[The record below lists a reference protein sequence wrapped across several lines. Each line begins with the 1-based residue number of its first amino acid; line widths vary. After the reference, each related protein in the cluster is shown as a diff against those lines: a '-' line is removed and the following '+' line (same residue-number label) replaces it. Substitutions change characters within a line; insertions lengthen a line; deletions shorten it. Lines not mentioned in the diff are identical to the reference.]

1 MSPVPSF
8 SPAFDDPRTL
18 GWGGRRLFSVGAIVF
33 ICLLCL
39 GALWMVFAMLY
50 GAHSKEI
57 IWWWACWLPLW
68 MLGSGLFWWRHG
80 VVHPPCVVCDAQ
92 GLTLYRRDRIVGQW
106 RWQALQRVDALPAR
120 RLLVIMPHAGG
131 RYLYGERRLSA
142 ADCTDI
148 IRTAQAFMQG
158 TAAAPPVPAVSRQW
172 FKRNDTAYA
181 AVSRLSLA
189 LMVICF
195 IGYALVDGWR
205 QSLQPKTPFDDEPAP
220 YALLFVIVAV
230 TVLLFLLYAIA
241 RLYRFYLTGQEV
253 LLAALDGKGLT
264 VHFPGSRSVHV
275 PWAEMRDIRA
285 VQRRTKHGTTEY
297 LLWTDRLGN
306 TREISADHLESFATA
321 EEIVVAVNAVRH
333 GMPLLPPGKNAQ
345 PGGIPRGAVAMF
357 WTQCAGYGVIFCSLA
372 KLLPLPEG
380 VFIVLIVLLLVTQF
394 FPQPFFGWLDR

>member
-1 MSPVPSF
+1 MSPVPAF

-18 GWGGRRLFSVGAIVF
+18 GWGGRRLFSGGAIVF

-68 MLGSGLFWWRHG
+68 TLGSGLFWWRHG

-181 AVSRLSLA
+181 AVRNLSSS
-189 LMVICF
+189 LMLICIIAYMLF
-195 IGYALVDGWR
+195 DGW
-205 QSLQPKTPFDDEPAP
+205 QQAQKPKTPFDDEPAP

-230 TVLLFLLYAIA
+230 TVLLLLLYAIA

-285 VQRRTKHGTTEY
+285 VQRHTKHGTTEY

-357 WTQCAGYGVIFCSLA
+357 WTHAVVYSGLFILLG
-372 KLLPLPEG
+372 KRLPLPEE
-380 VFIVLIVLLLVTQF
+380 VFVVAVVLLGITDV
-394 FPQPFFGWLDR
+394 FPRVFFGWLDR

>member
-1 MSPVPSF
+1 
-8 SPAFDDPRTL
+8 
-18 GWGGRRLFSVGAIVF
+18 
-33 ICLLCL
+33 
-39 GALWMVFAMLY
+39 MVFAMLY

-68 MLGSGLFWWRHG
+68 TLGSGLFWWRHG

-148 IRTAQAFMQG
+148 IRTAQTFMQG
-158 TAAAPPVPAVSRQW
+158 TAAAPPAPAVSRQW

-181 AVSRLSLA
+181 AVRNLSSS
-189 LMVICF
+189 LMLICIIAYMLF
-195 IGYALVDGWR
+195 DGW
-205 QSLQPKTPFDDEPAP
+205 QQAQKPKTPFDDEPAP

-230 TVLLFLLYAIA
+230 VVVFFLL
-241 RLYRFYLTGQEV
+241 RQVVRHYRYYLAGQEV
-253 LLAALDGKGLT
+253 LLAAIDGKGLT
-264 VHFPGSRSVHV
+264 VHFPDGRSVHV

-285 VQRRTKHGTTEY
+285 VQRHTKHGTTEY

-357 WTQCAGYGVIFCSLA
+357 WTHAVVYSGLFILLG
-372 KLLPLPEG
+372 KRLPLPEE
-380 VFIVLIVLLLVTQF
+380 VFVVAVVLLGITDV
-394 FPQPFFGWLDR
+394 FPRVFFGWLDR

>member
-1 MSPVPSF
+1 MSPVPAF

-18 GWGGRRLFSVGAIVF
+18 GWGGRRLFSGGAIVF

-68 MLGSGLFWWRHG
+68 TLGSGLFWWRHG

-158 TAAAPPVPAVSRQW
+158 TAAAPPAPAVSRQW

-181 AVSRLSLA
+181 AVRNLSSS
-189 LMVICF
+189 LMLICIIAYMLF
-195 IGYALVDGWR
+195 DGW
-205 QSLQPKTPFDDEPAP
+205 QQAQKPKTPFDDEPAP

-230 TVLLFLLYAIA
+230 VVVFFLL
-241 RLYRFYLTGQEV
+241 RQVVRHYRYYLAGQEV
-253 LLAALDGKGLT
+253 LLAAIDGNGLA
-264 VHFPGSRSVHV
+264 VHFPDGRSVHV

-285 VQRRTKHGTTEY
+285 VQRHTKYGTTEY

-357 WTQCAGYGVIFCSLA
+357 WTHAVVYSGLFILLG
-372 KLLPLPEG
+372 KRLPLPEE
-380 VFIVLIVLLLVTQF
+380 VFVVAVVLLGITDV
-394 FPQPFFGWLDR
+394 FPRVFFGWLDR